1 EAAADVDRLLDAVVA
16 ELSTGLDLRHPHP
29 PAPAAFALLYGMLTD
44 RFGVTWIVGV
54 ESPRSS

>member
-1 EAAADVDRLLDAVVA
+1 MDRLLDAVVA